1 MSNKNVQLVLV
12 EKRCCTFYHPYSNLS
27 SSKWRLLRVAW
38 ILTSDWIKL
47 CGSHA
52 IHRSYVTSCKTSLP
66 WAAKT
71 RSMYRFCCKK
81 WTTLYFLQQLFATCN
96 NLICC
101 KTGWMR
107 VVKRAASLFNSFCS
121 NIAKQVARFCCPF
134 YRTLKQEAHI
144 HQPTALPVPHACAQP
159 YRPGRSSHGQLFRP
173 YWSSSACTPF
183 LVSGTL

>member
-1 MSNKNVQLVLV
+1 MKVA
-12 EKRCCTFYHPYSNLS
+12 EF
-27 SSKWRLLRVAW
+27 AW

-66 WAAKT
+66 WADKT

-81 WTTLYFLQQLFATCN
+81 WTTLYFLQQLLAACN

-101 KTGWMR
+101 KTGWMW

-134 YRTLKQEAHI
+134 YRTLKHRAHI

-173 YWSSSACTPF
+173 YWRSSACIPF